1 MSSAPGSF
9 LVSSDVGSYFQAQS
23 SQLSTPN
30 INGTYLVPPNSISKL
45 PSTPSSAAKIGQ
57 IQNQIQSPGYN
68 NSNPNQSHMISQVRS
83 VDSGIGPYSG
93 QRHVANS
100 SSNAS
105 LTDTRSLLSQSG
117 MSTHGALPL
126 SGALGSGM
134 GLVSQ
139 SLGSLTSP
147 YSLGVG
153 RGGGGASPP
162 SKRNQNQVSGTTPL
176 LSTIIPHTKLI
187 RTELTVLLYFMLPAK
202 CDGSSSSTMFVSSE

>member
-68 NSNPNQSHMISQVRS
+68 NSNPNQSHMISQMRS
-83 VDSGIGPYSG
+83 ADSGIGPYSG

-117 MSTHGALPL
+117 MSTHGTLPL
-126 SGALGSGM
+126 SGAIGSGM
-134 GLVSQ
+134 GLGLVSQ

-147 YSLGVG
+147 YSLGMG
-153 RGGGGASPP
+153 RGGGGGGASPP
-162 SKRNQNQVSGTTPL
+162 SKRNQNQVSGTAPL
-176 LSTIIPHTKLI
+176 LSTIILHVKLI
-187 RTELTVLLYFMLPAK
+187 RTELN
-202 CDGSSSSTMFVSSE
+202 